1 MEDWQRDR
9 EETFWE
15 MTERKNI
22 SKTKN
27 RKLPNSFIVTFII
40 LSVMMTSASIYASEK
55 IFKTF
60 TNSSFFV
67 LRGMS
72 ISGNNKVSTSDIINA
87 TGLDI
92 GNDRIGS
99 FMSYVIENRVKSYSR
114 YVEQVEIKRDLT
126 CGQLVINV
134 KEREP
139 VAIVAESKDARL
151 LRIVD
156 INGFII
162 DELTS
167 KDFALSPYK
176 NIPFIFEGSFVGK
189 NRQGDPCIGR
199 NPSNLSDLS
208 GLYVVSESAC
218 IAFNVLSEI
227 HSTVPNIISKISDI
241 DARDPDDVIIHLKNG
256 LNIRLASDR
265 IKEGLIDVKHWM
277 TNPGKQN
284 SATNF
289 NYIDARFP
297 GAVYCG

>member
-1 MEDWQRDR
+1 
-9 EETFWE
+9 
-15 MTERKNI
+15 MTERKKI

-27 RKLPNSFIVTFII
+27 RKLPNSFIVIFMI
-40 LSVMMTSASIYASEK
+40 LSIMLASASIYASEK

-99 FMSYVIENRVKSYSR
+99 FMSYLIENRVKSYSR

-139 VAIVAESKDARL
+139 IAIVAESKDARL

-156 INGFII
+156 VNGFII

-176 NIPFIFEGSFVGK
+176 NIPFIFESG
-189 NRQGDPCIGR
+189 
-199 NPSNLSDLS
+199 LYDLS

-227 HSTVPNIISKISDI
+227 YSTVPNIISNISDI
-241 DARDPDDVIIHLKNG
+241 DARDPDDVIIRMKNG
-256 LNIRLASDR
+256 LNVRLASDR
-265 IKEGLIDVKHWM
+265 IKEGLIDVKYWI
-277 TNPGKQN
+277 TNPRKQD
-284 SATNF
+284 SATDF

-297 GAVYCG
+297 GAIYCG

>member
-1 MEDWQRDR
+1 
-9 EETFWE
+9 
-15 MTERKNI
+15 MTEIKI

-27 RKLPNSFIVTFII
+27 RKLPNSFIMTFMI
-40 LSVMMTSASIYASEK
+40 LSVMMTSASIYSSEK

-139 VAIVAESKDARL
+139 VAIVAESKDAKL

-162 DELTS
+162 DELAS

-176 NIPFIFEGSFVGK
+176 DIPFIFAGS
-189 NRQGDPCIGR
+189 
-199 NPSNLSDLS
+199 LSDLS

-227 HSTVPNIISKISDI
+227 HSVVPNIIGKISDI

-277 TNPGKQN
+277 TNPRKQN
-284 SATNF
+284 LVTNF

-297 GAVYCG
+297 GAVYCS

>member
-1 MEDWQRDR
+1 MEDWQRDC
-9 EETFWE
+9 EEIFWE
-15 MTERKNI
+15 MTDIKNI

-27 RKLPNSFIVTFII
+27 RKLPNSFIATFMI

-67 LRGMS
+67 LRGIS
-72 ISGNNKVSTSDIINA
+72 ISGNNQISTSDIINA

-114 YVEQVEIKRDLT
+114 YFEQVEIKRDLT

-151 LRIVD
+151 LRVVD

-162 DELTS
+162 DELTN

-176 NIPFIFEGSFVGK
+176 NIPFIFEG
-189 NRQGDPCIGR
+189 
-199 NPSNLSDLS
+199 NLSDRS
-208 GLYVVSESAC
+208 GLYVVSEPAC
-218 IAFNVLSEI
+218 LAFNVLSEI
-227 HSTVPNIISKISDI
+227 YSVVANIIGKISDI
-241 DARDPDDVIIHLKNG
+241 DARDPDDVIIRMKNG

-277 TNPGKQN
+277 TNPQKQN
-284 SATNF
+284 LATDF

-297 GAVYCG
+297 GAIYCG